1 VDEIVKVL
9 SQHDRILV
17 VGHIMPDGDC
27 VSSVLSLTL
36 GLEKLGKEVK
46 AAVDYKIPYVF
57 EKFPYIDK
65 IEENPNFD
73 PELLVVVDASSPDRI
88 GKFQDLLDKVP
99 SVVIDHHSTNT
110 NFGNWNWVD
119 PSFAATAQMIFR
131 INMALGVEYD
141 SNLATLNYLGIATD
155 TGFFRHSNADV
166 RVFEDAYKLV
176 KMGADAHFVAKE
188 ILENKRFEQFKLFA
202 EVLERLQLLE
212 NGKIAYSYIDYDTY
226 LRHNCTDEDSAGFVG
241 ELRSIR
247 GVEVAVLF
255 MEFPRGKIHVSMRSK
270 DWFNVNEVAF
280 ELGGGGHPR
289 AAGVTFE
296 GKKIEEVI
304 PRVINHLLKKF
315 KEGVESES
323 EKIPEGDVLGG

>member
-1 VDEIVKVL
+1 MNEIIDVI
-9 SQHDRILV
+9 SGHNRILV

-27 VSSVLSLTL
+27 ISSVLSLTI
-36 GLEKLGKEVK
+36 GLEKIGKEVK
-46 AAVDYKIPYVF
+46 ATIDYKVPYVF
-57 EKFPYIDK
+57 ENFPHIEK
-65 IEENPNFD
+65 IEENPTIEPD
-73 PELLVVVDASSPDRI
+73 LILVVDASSPDRI
-88 GKFQDLLDKVP
+88 GRYQYLLKDIP
-99 SVVIDHHSTNT
+99 SAVIDHHSTNT
-110 NFGNWNWVD
+110 LFGKWNWVD

-131 INMALGVEYD
+131 LNRAMGVKYD
-141 SNLATLNYLGIATD
+141 PNLATLNYLGIATD
-155 TGFFRHSNADV
+155 TGFFRHSNADI
-166 RVFEDAYKLV
+166 RVFGDAYELV

-202 EVLERLQLLE
+202 EVLERLELLE

-226 LRHNCTDEDSAGFVG
+226 LKHNCTDEDSSGFVG

-247 GVEVAVLF
+247 GVEVAILF

-296 GKKIEEVI
+296 NRPISDVISEVI
-304 PRVINHLLKKF
+304 EHLLRRF
-315 KEGVESES
+315 KEGVSHES
-323 EKIPEGDVLGG
+323 EKTSQRNLLGG

>member
-1 VDEIVKVL
+1 MREIVDAI
-9 SQHDRILV
+9 SWYNRILV

-36 GLEKLGKEVK
+36 GLEKIGKEAK
-46 AAVDYKIPYVF
+46 AVIDYKIPYVF
-57 EKFPYIDK
+57 ENFPH
-65 IEENPNFD
+65 IERIEQSTDFEPDF
-73 PELLVVVDASSPDRI
+73 VMVVDASSPDRI
-88 GKFQDLLDKVP
+88 GKFQSLLKEIP
-99 SVVIDHHSTNT
+99 SAVIDHHSTNVF
-110 NFGNWNWVD
+110 FGRWNWVD
-119 PSFAATAQMIFR
+119 PTFAATAQMIFR
-131 INMALGVEYD
+131 LNKELGVEYD
-141 SNLATLNYLGIATD
+141 SVLATLNYLGIATD
-155 TGFFRHSNADV
+155 TGFFRHSNTDA
-166 RVFEDAYKLV
+166 RVFEDAYELV

-226 LRHNCTDEDSAGFVG
+226 LRHNCTDEDSSGFVG
-241 ELRSIR
+241 ELRSIK

-296 GKKIEEVI
+296 EEKIENII
-304 PRVINHLLKKF
+304 PKVVDLLLKRF
-315 KEGVESES
+315 EEGVNR
-323 EKIPEGDVLGG
+323 EGERTAQRDVLGG